1 MSQPVKTRSSRDAM
15 GTKSLMSGVRASV
28 RLPRRMVLICEV
40 EPMGLARPR
49 RIASTPAIRVV
60 ATAPMPGIMTPS
72 FPVAG
77 LMLAASWLAEPVVDM
92 LRRYPSVRQFSVV
105 GGRVSI
111 AHRKEVAQM
120 KGVNQQA
127 LAVTQFCTIGAGLRF
142 FGLGCSRM
150 P

>member
-49 RIASTPAIRVV
+49 RIA
-60 ATAPMPGIMTPS
+60 PMPAIMTPS